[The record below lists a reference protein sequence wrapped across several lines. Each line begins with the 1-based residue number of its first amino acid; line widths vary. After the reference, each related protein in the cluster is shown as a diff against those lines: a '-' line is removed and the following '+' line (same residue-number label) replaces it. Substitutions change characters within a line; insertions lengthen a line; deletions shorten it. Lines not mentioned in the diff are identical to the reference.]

1 MTDGKR
7 HGVKHYTV
15 RNPDDKDD
23 QPFTVSLPRS
33 RERDVLD
40 TLICAGATGCTFFDN
55 PAPRWASSIF
65 RLRKRGI
72 DIHTEMEPHAGDY
85 PGRHAR
91 YHLLSK
97 ITCVG
102 ESKDG
107 VSNA

>member
-7 HGVKHYTV
+7 HGVKHYIV
-15 RNPDDKDD
+15 CNSDDKDV
-23 QPFTVSLPRS
+23 QPFMISLSRS

-40 TLICAGATGCTFFDN
+40 ALIAGGATGCSFFDS
-55 PAPRWASSIF
+55 PAPRWASSIY

-91 YHLLSK
+91 YHLLSE
-97 ITCVG
+97 ITCVE
-102 ESKDG
+102 ESKYG
-107 VSNA
+107 A